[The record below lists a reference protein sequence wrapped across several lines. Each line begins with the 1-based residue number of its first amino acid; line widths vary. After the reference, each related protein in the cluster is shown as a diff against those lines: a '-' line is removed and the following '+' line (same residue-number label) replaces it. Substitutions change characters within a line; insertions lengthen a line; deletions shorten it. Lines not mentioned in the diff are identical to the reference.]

1 MCKDSTDEKPK
12 LERAGR
18 LGPKDATPER
28 GREGRERREQ
38 RGGPGTITTS
48 QNRPSPCC
56 ALEYGRS
63 TQASGRRCAPGGVR
77 RRRGRTG
84 GEREEATQATGVRGW
99 QEGKPRALIR
109 RPGRLKALKRDGHAD
124 GEQELLRR
132 ATGRAAPGRK
142 KGSEQ
147 KCLEKGRRKARSQG
161 DVKGERRGGRRGDNR
176 SCGATTKGKREA
188 GTKYKAAR
196 GRRTEKRWGGE
207 ATKQEGKEEKAG
219 DGTSPHGGGEVAGRW
234 VLLDGEIPV
243 LVPPLGSHQPDGHQA
258 PMLRWAQGPIIKKTM
273 LESICMC
280 LIKRTCTTGPACH
293 KHTCRFT

>member
-1 MCKDSTDEKPK
+1 MRVVNKHRSQSGRYPGGRKDPNKVRGEGEAKGEEP
-12 LERAGR
+12 
-18 LGPKDATPER
+18 R
-28 GREGRERREQ
+28 GREGRAATKANA
-38 RGGPGTITTS
+38 RGS
-48 QNRPSPCC
+48 K
-56 ALEYGRS
+56 
-63 TQASGRRCAPGGVR
+63 V
-77 RRRGRTG
+77 
-84 GEREEATQATGVRGW
+84 
-99 QEGKPRALIR
+99 
-109 RPGRLKALKRDGHAD
+109 
-124 GEQELLRR
+124 
-132 ATGRAAPGRK
+132 
-142 KGSEQ
+142 
-147 KCLEKGRRKARSQG
+147 
-161 DVKGERRGGRRGDNR
+161 
-176 SCGATTKGKREA
+176 A
-188 GTKYKAAR
+188 GTKYKTAR